1 MEAILGFFAEIALL
15 GSIALL
21 GWGAV
26 LTLGQVF
33 RSEGKRQATHEAA
46 ERGEHPHGAWHA

>member
-33 RSEGKRQATHEAA
+33 RSERKREATREAA

>member
-1 MEAILGFFAEIALL
+1 MDAILGFFAELALL

-33 RSEGKRQATHEAA
+33 RSERKREATREAA
-46 ERGEHPHGAWHA
+46 ERGEHPHGTWHA